1 MRFTILF
8 VSCLL
13 GMASVLPAADPIP
26 AGLPVLPASQ
36 VKKGMKGYGLTVFE
50 GTKIERFDVEVIG
63 VLYNTGARSDL
74 ILARLSG
81 GPLAETGVIAGMSG
95 SPVYIDGKLIGAVAY
110 AWGFSKSTIAGIT
123 PISEMLDVFSYDGR
137 GKTPP
142 FRIEPSTNTTLH
154 GQNVASAADSASL
167 RRVVTPLVVSGV
179 RSDLFPRLSKS
190 LEKHGFLPVLGGS
203 AGTGIESVSSNLAL
217 EPGSAIGVQLVS
229 GDISMTGIGTVTWV
243 GKDGAAVLAFGHPM
257 MLRGDASFPMTTAWI
272 HTVMPSMSVSFK
284 LGSALRTVGSIHQD
298 RAPAIGGK
306 NGIMAD
312 TVPVKL
318 AFTMGERKR
327 DYSFSIIRDQLLFP
341 ELFAS
346 TVQSVLLDNS
356 AKDGMVTYGLEYGFT
371 IRDVKSG
378 RRETIRLKDAY
389 ASFQNADA
397 WYNSLYTMVVPV
409 IRALFSHYSEV
420 VLESITIGM
429 QATPG
434 IAAVEISGLSV
445 DRKKVR
451 PGDTVNLTV
460 ELTPWRG
467 TPVTERLRIKVPEN
481 TVNGRIF
488 FVVSSTAEE
497 RYWDRFFGS
506 AKYEHYTFDGLV
518 QALRVGHDPSELA
531 VWSELYQT
539 GLVIGEERLPN
550 LPDSHF
556 LMLAN
561 ANIPRTGFLNARL
574 RSVHPTT
581 HFLYGMQFVML
592 DMEYDN

>member
-1 MRFTILF
+1 MRL
-8 VSCLL
+8 VYLSLVCLL
-13 GMASVLPAADPIP
+13 MAQTIASAAPPEPGVPVLAAAD
-26 AGLPVLPASQ
+26 

-50 GTKIERFDVEVIG
+50 GTTITRFDVEIIG
-63 VLYNTGARSDL
+63 VLYNTGAKSDL

-123 PISEMLDVFSYDGR
+123 PIGEMLDVFTYDGR

-142 FRIEPSTNTTLH
+142 FRIQPSTNTTIN
-154 GQNVASAADSASL
+154 GQTVASTSASL

-217 EPGSAIGVQLVS
+217 APGSAIGVQLVS

-243 GKDGAAVLAFGHPM
+243 SKDQTAVLAFGHPM

-272 HTVMPSMSVSFK
+272 HTVMPSLSVSFK

-306 NGIMAD
+306 NGVVAD
-312 TVPVKL
+312 TVPVSL
-318 AFTMGERKR
+318 SFTMGERSR
-327 DYSFSIIRDQLLFP
+327 DYRFSIIRDQLLFP

-346 TVQSVLLDNS
+346 TIQSVLLDNS
-356 AKDGMVTYGLEYGFT
+356 AKDGMVTYGLEYGFVL
-371 IRDVKSG
+371 RDVKTG
-378 RRETIRLKDAY
+378 RRETIQLKDAY

-397 WYNSLYTMVVPV
+397 WYNSLYTMIVPV
-409 IRALFSHYSEV
+409 INALFSHSTEV

-429 QATPG
+429 RATPG
-434 IAAVEISGLSV
+434 IAAVQISGLSV

-451 PGDTVNLTV
+451 PGDTVTLTV

-467 TPVTERLRIKVPEN
+467 TPFTERLQIKVPEN

-506 AKYEHYTFDGLV
+506 AKYDHYSFDGLIRS
-518 QALRVGHDPSELA
+518 LRVGHDPSELA

-539 GLVIGEERLPN
+539 GLVIGDEKLPN
-550 LPDSHF
+550 LPDSQF
-556 LMLAN
+556 MMLAN
-561 ANIPRTGFLNARL
+561 ANIPRSGFMNGRL
-574 RSVHPTT
+574 RSIHPTT
-581 HFLYGMQFVML
+581 HFLYGIQLVML
-592 DMEYDN
+592 DMDYEN

>member
-1 MRFTILF
+1 MRSTVLL
-8 VSCLL
+8 VLCLL
-13 GMASVLPAADPIP
+13 GTATILSAADPISADIP
-26 AGLPVLPASQ
+26 ILAAKD

-50 GTKIERFDVEVIG
+50 GTKIERFEAEIIG
-63 VLYNTGARSDL
+63 VLYNSGAKSDL
-74 ILARLSG
+74 ILARLAG

-137 GKTPP
+137 GKRQP
-142 FRIEPSTNTTLH
+142 FKIEPSTNTFLH
-154 GQNVASAADSASL
+154 GQNVASAKNSASL

-179 RSDLFPRLSKS
+179 RSEVFPRLSKS

-203 AGTGIESVSSNLAL
+203 AGAGIETASSNLAL

-243 GKDGAAVLAFGHPM
+243 GKDGKAVLGFGHPM

-272 HTVMPSMSVSFK
+272 HTVMPSLSVSFK

-306 NGIMAD
+306 NGVPAD
-312 TVPVKL
+312 TVPIKL

-327 DYSFSIIRDQLLFP
+327 DYNFSIIRDQLLFP

-346 TVQSVLLDNS
+346 TLQSVLLDNS
-356 AKDGMVTYGLEYGFT
+356 AKEGMVTYGLEYGFT
-371 IRDVKSG
+371 IRDLKSG

-409 IRALFSHYSEV
+409 IRALFSHYAEV

-429 QATPG
+429 QARPE

-451 PGDTVNLTV
+451 PGDTVTLTV

-467 TPVTERLRIKVPEN
+467 VPFSERLQIKVPEN

-488 FVVSSTAEE
+488 FVVSSTADE
-497 RYWDRFFGS
+497 RYWDRFFGP
-506 AKYEHYTFDGLV
+506 AKYQHYSFDGLV
-518 QALRVGHDPSELA
+518 ESLRVGHDPSELA
-531 VWSELYQT
+531 VWSELYQM
-539 GLVIGEERLPN
+539 GLVIGDERLPN
-550 LPDSHF
+550 LPESHF
-556 LMLAN
+556 SLLAN

-574 RSVHPTT
+574 RSLHPTT
-581 HFLYGMQFVML
+581 HFLYGMQFVIL
-592 DMEYDN
+592 EMEYDR